1 MNTAMPWGGFTRAK
15 RRGRKRYQRDQ
26 PLTTSNRSF
35 EMATLNPTPA
45 DSMDVLDALT
55 TKCAHL
61 ESLLCMTY
69 GEAAQAFNS
78 MNDEIRD
85 NYLWH
90 AAEMA
95 SEIKELASSLR
106 PATVQV
112 QA

>member
-1 MNTAMPWGGFTRAK
+1 
-15 RRGRKRYQRDQ
+15 
-26 PLTTSNRSF
+26 
-35 EMATLNPTPA
+35 MATLNNTPA
-45 DSMDVLDALT
+45 DSMNVLDALT

-90 AAEMA
+90 AAEVA
-95 SEIKELASSLR
+95 GEIKLLADALS
-106 PATVQV
+106 PAAVQV

>member
-1 MNTAMPWGGFTRAK
+1 
-15 RRGRKRYQRDQ
+15 
-26 PLTTSNRSF
+26 
-35 EMATLNPTPA
+35 MADIDRTPR

-69 GEAAQAFNS
+69 GEAAQAFNF
-78 MNDEIRD
+78 MADELRD

-90 AAEMA
+90 AAGMA
-95 SEIKELASSLR
+95 GEIKELASSLR